1 MVLSGSRINNHE
13 SKLAIYSIEG
23 RNMMLAGSPSSMG
36 AERREALRLICRVH
50 QTSLST
56 SCLEPQSGPGNL
68 TLTRAH
74 EDIHGTRRRLE
85 RVSGLRV
92 AADTE
97 ANHVAIDGSEGPFSW
112 ITSDLAHVVKIATL
126 ILRRLCVAT
135 SPAAMSALVAA
146 LPMWSLQ
153 HNSAGDNRT
162 KRV

>member
-23 RNMMLAGSPSSMG
+23 PNMMLAGSPSSMG
-36 AERREALRLICRVH
+36 AERREVLRLISRVH

-56 SCLEPQSGPGNL
+56 SCLELQSGPGNL

-85 RVSGLRV
+85 LRDT
-92 AADTE
+92 ADTE
-97 ANHVAIDGSEGPFSW
+97 ANHDAKNGSEGPFSW

-135 SPAAMSALVAA
+135 SPAAMSECFGSCSADVVAA
-146 LPMWSLQ
+146 
-153 HNSAGDNRT
+153 T
-162 KRV
+162 